1 MKIVESTLSVAELVK
16 MAERMFGGLVKGVV
30 DIRKNILIL
39 DAALHADEEQKLLE
53 QGSDQNDLWGINLY
67 PEFYGTDDFIE
78 FDSMIN
84 VRPSMH
90 NLSRSVESEEI
101 KIKIRALIQKKITP

>member
-1 MKIVESTLSVAELVK
+1 MKIVESTLSVGELVK

-30 DIRKNILIL
+30 DIKKNILIV

-53 QGSDQNDLWGINLY
+53 QGSDQNNLWGINLY

-101 KIKIRALIQKKITP
+101 KTKIRTLVNKKITS

>member
-1 MKIVESTLSVAELVK
+1 MKIVESTLSVAELIK

-30 DIRKNILIL
+30 DVKKDILIL

-53 QGSDQNDLWGINLY
+53 QGSAQDDLWGINLY
-67 PEFYGTDDFIE
+67 PEYYGTDDFIE

-90 NLSRSVESEEI
+90 NLSRSVESEEM
-101 KIKIRALIQKKITP
+101 KTKIRELVNKKITP

>member
-1 MKIVESTLSVAELVK
+1 MKIVESTLSVGELVK

-30 DIRKNILIL
+30 DIKKNILIV

-53 QGSDQNDLWGINLY
+53 QGSDQNNLRGINLY

-101 KIKIRALIQKKITP
+101 KTKIRTLVNKKITS